1 MIIFSAGLEGVNVPF
16 ESFRSRRSLRK
27 TTPPPNVATVLSTP
41 EGFPWRHFS
50 PKNAQ
55 LLIVVRTFGSW
66 DAGSGILPPI
76 VKSAAARHTEID
88 ALEPRPEPIG
98 IADLRRNDTSLSAS
112 GERERYR

>member
-1 MIIFSAGLEGVNVPF
+1 MIIFSAGLDGVNVPF

-41 EGFPWRHFS
+41 DGFPWRHFS
-50 PKNAQ
+50 PRKAQ

-66 DAGSGILPPI
+66 DAGLGIFPL
-76 VKSAAARHTEID
+76 VVNSAAARHTEID

-98 IADLRRNDTSLSAS
+98 MADLKRNDMSLSAG
-112 GERERYR
+112 GERER